1 MQRLLVGLALAW
13 GVLLVVLSATLPIY
27 TLPNSQ
33 GSFQPRETAL
43 VAYGAAGL
51 LPAFGLLVT
60 GVLITSLLLRRR
72 SGSTTSA
79 RVLAIAVLVA
89 SYGSLLI
96 LHIWSLLVVPYGALL
111 VAAAFAPQVRAQR
124 RGRPRIVDG
133 D

>member
-51 LPAFGLLVT
+51 LPAFGLLVA
-60 GVLITSLLLRRR
+60 GALITSLLLRRR

-111 VAAAFAPQVRAQR
+111 VAAAFAPPLRAR
-124 RGRPRIVDG
+124 RE
-133 D
+133 